1 MRKFYKQGSSG
12 QILLIVVVVMVV
24 ALTIGLSVASR
35 TITNLKLS
43 KQNEDAQKAFQ
54 AASAGI
60 DRYINQGN
68 CAINPAACDPTSQT
82 LTSSQF
88 DTKVTEV
95 QGTTLLLNN
104 GSPVDQDRGIDVW
117 LANYPNYTNPYYP
130 SSSGTIS
137 IYWGVAGQ
145 TNCTA
150 NAGNATAPAIQVVLL
165 TGTTTSPVLTKYLY
179 DTCPARKADNKFN
192 NVYSTSAGYNIGGS
206 TFFHKAD
213 ITLSSGL
220 IMKVI
225 PIYNSAKIAVTGA
238 NAFPP
243 QGKIIESVGTAGDTK
258 RKIIYYE
265 SYPQIPNEIFPY
277 AILSQ

>member
-1 MRKFYKQGSSG
+1 MRKLSQKGSRG
-12 QILLIVVVVMVV
+12 QVLLVVVVVMVV
-24 ALTIGLSVASR
+24 ALTIGLSVVSR

-68 CAINPAACDPTSQT
+68 CAANPTACDPASQT

-88 DTKVTEV
+88 DTKVVEV

-104 GSPVDQDRGIDVW
+104 GNLVDQDRGIDVW
-117 LANYPNYTNPYYP
+117 LANYPNYSIPYYLAGP
-130 SSSGTIS
+130 GQIS
-137 IYWGVAGQ
+137 IYWGVTGQ
-145 TNCTA
+145 TSCVTG
-150 NAGNATAPAIQVVLL
+150 AGSATAPAIQVVLL
-165 TGTTTSPVLTKYLY
+165 TGTTISPNLSKYLY
-179 DTCPARKADNKFN
+179 DTCSARRSDNGFN
-192 NVYSTSAGYNIGGS
+192 DTYSTSTYNIAGS
-206 TFFHKAD
+206 TFLHRAN
-213 ITLSSGL
+213 ITLSNGL

-225 PIYNSAKIAVTGA
+225 PIYNSAKIAITGA
-238 NAFPP
+238 NEFPP